1 MYLLDEKLKK
11 NKNRK
16 KGHVLSFLC
25 KVRLQFAWLQVL
37 WGENFLEEMIEA
49 KLHCCR
55 PARKLVCCIYTAK
68 TAFLQISMLFI
79 LTICF
84 DLIHSKS
91 CLS

>member
-16 KGHVLSFLC
+16 KRSCFVIFMQSLASVCLASS
-25 KVRLQFAWLQVL
+25 LM
-37 WGENFLEEMIEA
+37 GENFLEEMIEA
-49 KLHCCR
+49 KLHCCC
-55 PARKLVCCIYTAK
+55 PAQKLVCCIYTAK
-68 TAFLQISMLFI
+68 TAFLQISMQFI